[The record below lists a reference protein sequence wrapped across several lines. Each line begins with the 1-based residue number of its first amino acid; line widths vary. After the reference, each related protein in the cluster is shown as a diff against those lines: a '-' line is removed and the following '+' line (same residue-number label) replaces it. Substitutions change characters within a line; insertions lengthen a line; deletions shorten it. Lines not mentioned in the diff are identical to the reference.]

1 MAASAMQ
8 RSISKMIVREDE
20 VEQRAALE
28 EEKARRERAKKL
40 RREASRKRYL
50 ERKKSMRMSGS
61 AKGLGKHRT
70 ARVCEERRTKP
81 GLNKPV
87 FVMFTPPI

>member
-8 RSISKMIVREDE
+8 RSMSKMIVREDE
-20 VEQRAALE
+20 VELE

-61 AKGLGKHRT
+61 AKGLGKHCT
-70 ARVCEERRTKP
+70 APPAVLP
-81 GLNKPV
+81 GIASRK
-87 FVMFTPPI
+87 

>member
-40 RREASRKRYL
+40 RRAARRKRSL
-50 ERKKSMRMSGS
+50 ERKQRLGDELLTRRRAKYRLLAAVPGRFPESGAVTS
-61 AKGLGKHRT
+61 
-70 ARVCEERRTKP
+70 
-81 GLNKPV
+81 
-87 FVMFTPPI
+87 